1 MVYGGL
7 RGAVGLALAIS
18 VKSSI
23 SDTVN
28 GDRIVFHISGLAFL
42 TLIINGTTSGL
53 VLKKL
58 GMIGVPELKRAMTI
72 KVRER
77 VIAQAEADY
86 SCACAHAGTD
96 AHDALRLLSS
106 LQHLYDD
113 HKAGR
118 AILQKRLQERAHAGH
133 ALKPMALSEE
143 QEHDLRVTFD
153 VIDVDGSGAVSSD
166 EFYEVTL
173 GVLACVV

>member
-28 GDRIVFHISGLAFL
+28 GDRVVFHISGLAFL

-58 GMIGVPELKRAMTI
+58 GMIGVPELKKAMI
-72 KVRER
+72 FKVRER
-77 VIAQAEADY
+77 VIAMAETEY
-86 SCACAHAGTD
+86 SAACAHDNMD
-96 AHDALRLLSS
+96 AHDALRLISS
-106 LQHLYDD
+106 LTHLYDD
-113 HKAGR
+113 HKEGR
-118 AILQKRLQERAHAGH
+118 SILQKRLQEV
-133 ALKPMALSEE
+133 
-143 QEHDLRVTFD
+143 RVAISR
-153 VIDVDGSGAVSSD
+153 VAVWAASGG
-166 EFYEVTL
+166 L
-173 GVLACVV
+173 LAPPFFTS